1 MHQENILHSQS
12 QESSSFITCLVE
24 MDEQHNPSRLQ
35 EFQTAFILQLLA
47 NGSQQSRQEEDTARV
62 VPPRNGSSISGAP
75 ATCITNLE
83 ATDSDPTTT
92 RSRNGTMTRAQ
103 VAPPHVPPARSR
115 AVSPPPAVAAGAG
128 DAANSSH
135 PLAKLEHVTSSTAD
149 DSNNNC
155 VTSLT
160 FLPIRPL
167 HAPPKLQRFPL
178 STATNDNALLSNKIC
193 SENTTSTP
201 CSRSV
206 LGPIFPCR
214 ARAAADT
221 DGIKNRGQFSSIAI
235 IPRGRAISINEMTCM
250 DHSDN
255 NKSYPRIDNVQQSD
269 HGDSTNN
276 CIITGLPR
284 QNICKMEGCPRET
297 MRRSVYCPL
306 HFGQRRCD
314 FQKCQKFA
322 QGRTRFC
329 IAHGGGRRCKVNGCS
344 KAARD
349 RWFCAAHGGGK
360 RCEVGSC
367 NRLAVGRGT
376 MCTWHRKNQICPN
389 TARED
394 QQSLQPTLRCD
405 EQEKPEET
413 ASSVSGVLCTVVSKD
428 FCCKR

>member
-1 MHQENILHSQS
+1 
-12 QESSSFITCLVE
+12 

-115 AVSPPPAVAAGAG
+115 AVSPPPAVAAG
-128 DAANSSH
+128 AANSSH

-276 CIITGLPR
+276 CIKQDFQDKTYVKWKDALEKRCVDQFIVPYILGREGVIFKNVKNLPR
-284 QNICKMEGCPRET
+284 VEQD
-297 MRRSVYCPL
+297 SVL
-306 HFGQRRCD
+306 L
-314 FQKCQKFA
+314 
-322 QGRTRFC
+322 TV
-329 IAHGGGRRCKVNGCS
+329 GGGVAKS
-344 KAARD
+344 
-349 RWFCAAHGGGK
+349 
-360 RCEVGSC
+360 
-367 NRLAVGRGT
+367 
-376 MCTWHRKNQICPN
+376 
-389 TARED
+389 
-394 QQSLQPTLRCD
+394 
-405 EQEKPEET
+405 
-413 ASSVSGVLCTVVSKD
+413 TVVAKQQGID
-428 FCCKR
+428 GFVLLMEEAKGVRLDHAIG